1 VVRKSSSS
9 SASRSPYSSNRHSPC
24 SSDTKRLKSS
34 TWSRLTATTR
44 SRTDCNFT
52 YLTMGAKVAWLWVA
66 LLGVLM
72 VAGMGKPLMI
82 EEKDEFL
89 SLVRSKNI
97 AVVFYG

>member
-1 VVRKSSSS
+1 
-9 SASRSPYSSNRHSPC
+9 
-24 SSDTKRLKSS
+24 
-34 TWSRLTATTR
+34 
-44 SRTDCNFT
+44 
-52 YLTMGAKVAWLWVA
+52 MGAKVAWLWVA